1 MKIRRYGVA
10 VGVAAA
16 GALLFSAC
24 SSSDNP
30 KSTTTSASTGAAKTG
45 GTVTVA
51 EVNQFFS
58 FNPLTANGNTD
69 INSKVALATS
79 SNFWY
84 IDDKLKVQK
93 DPGFGSYEVV
103 KQDPLTVK
111 YTLSD
116 KAQWSDGTPVS
127 ADDLLLTWAVES
139 GYYDDAKL
147 DPATGKTVS
156 GTKYFDYAGSTLG
169 LNDTKFPTVSDDKKS
184 ITIEYTKPFA
194 DWEVAFT
201 MQGMPPAHVIWKKA
215 GLASEDAFIDLLKNQ
230 PKGDPSKPGKAN
242 AQLAKVASHYGT
254 DFDSKTLPSDPSLYL
269 SDGPYITSAVE
280 QGKSVTLVP
289 NPKYQGDHAAKLDS
303 IVVRTIADPQAQIQA
318 LQNGEV
324 DVIAP
329 QANADT
335 LAALDQVPGVTVHKG
350 NQLSYDHLDLNFTGV
365 FKDKNVREAF
375 LKTIPRQAV
384 LDAIIT
390 PLDSG
395 AKVLDSQLFVPAQ
408 DGYADSVAG
417 NGSSAYGAP
426 DIDGAKALLKG
437 ATPTIDI
444 LYNSDNPNRV
454 DAYTLIAQSASK
466 AGFKIKDD
474 GDVKW
479 GERLGDGSYDASI
492 FGWTSTGVGVSGVPQ
507 IFGTGQSSNFN
518 GYSNKSADGLMSE
531 LVQTTD
537 VAKQTTL
544 QQQIDKDIFGDA
556 YGLPLFQ
563 SIGVDAESS
572 RVAGIDTFNPNQN
585 GVWWNVWEWSVKS

>member
-1 MKIRRYGVA
+1 MKTRRYGVA
-10 VGVAAA
+10 VALAAA

-24 SSSDNP
+24 SSSDSP
-30 KSTTTSASTGAAKTG
+30 ESTTTKGSTGAATKTG
-45 GTVTVA
+45 GTITVA

-79 SNFWY
+79 GNFNF
-84 IDDKLKVQK
+84 IDDKLKLEK
-93 DPGFGSYEVV
+93 DPSFGSYEVV

-127 ADDLLLTWAVES
+127 ADDMLLTWAVES
-139 GYYDDAKL
+139 GWYNDGTVD
-147 DPATGKTVS
+147 ATGKVTK
-156 GTKYFDYAGSTLG
+156 GTNYFDYAGSTLG
-169 LNDTKFPTVSDDKKS
+169 LSDTKFPTISDDKKS
-184 ITIEYTKPFA
+184 MTIEYTKPFA
-194 DWEVAFT
+194 DWENAYS
-201 MQGMPPAHVIWKKA
+201 MQGMPPAHVIWKNA
-215 GLASEDAFIDLLKNQ
+215 GLADEDAFIALLQGMK
-230 PKGDPSKPGKAN
+230 KGDPAKPAKAN
-242 AQLAKVASHYGT
+242 PTLQKAAAFYNTKF
-254 DFDSKTLPSDPSLYL
+254 DFKTLPSDPSRYL
-269 SDGPYITSAVE
+269 SDGPYIVSNIDE
-280 QGKSVTLVP
+280 GKSLTLVP
-289 NPKYQGDHAAKLDS
+289 NTKYQGDHKAKLDS
-303 IVVRTIADPQAQIQA
+303 IVIRTIADPQAQIQA

-350 NQLSYDHLDLNFTGV
+350 NQLSYDHIDLNFSGV
-365 FKDKNVREAF
+365 FKEKNVREAF
-375 LKTIPRQAV
+375 LKTIPRQAI

-390 PLDSG
+390 PLDSS
-395 AKVLDSQLFVPAQ
+395 AKVLDSQIFVPAQ
-408 DGYADSVAG
+408 DGYADSVAN
-417 NGSSAYGAP
+417 NGSSAYADV
-426 DIDGAKALLKG
+426 DIDGAKQLLNG
-437 ATPTIDI
+437 ATPTVDI
-444 LYNSDNPNRV
+444 MYNSENPNRV

-466 AGFKIKDD
+466 AGFKVKND

-492 FGWTSTGVGVSGVPQ
+492 FGWISSGVGVSGVPQ

-518 GYSNKSADGLMSE
+518 GYSNKDADAAMAQLI
-531 LVQTTD
+531 QTTD

-544 QQQIDKDIFGDA
+544 QQQVDKDIFGDA

-563 SIGVDAESS
+563 SVGVDAESS

-585 GVWWNVWEWSVKS
+585 GVWWNVWDWSVKS